1 MELHAL
7 TLVDVLMRSCI
18 RWMQGGRRGGRD
30 PFPTATIHVVS
41 LLTSGILHGYFA
53 QFASHVANDD
63 QDLDE
68 WGVGCRGDRGVV
80 LLPAI
85 QEEL

>member
-1 MELHAL
+1 MDNQ
-7 TLVDVLMRSCI
+7 VDARWII
-18 RWMQGGRRGGRD
+18 RWMQGGHSREG
-30 PFPTATIHVVS
+30 PISTATIHIVS

-68 WGVGCRGDRGVV
+68 WGVGCRGDRGMV